1 MHDKGVAILSIFDKN
16 GKVSMNEFSKEILHS
31 NKRYLKLLSEK
42 FPGIQTTTSEIINLN
57 AILNLPKGTE
67 HFVSDIHGEFE
78 SFEHV
83 LRNCSGSIK
92 RKVIETLKDE
102 LSEDQIK
109 ELITIIYYPA
119 EKLILLEKQKMLC
132 TDWYEQTIKNLITV
146 CRISAS
152 KYSHSKVRKAIPSN
166 FAYIIQ
172 ELLFKND
179 INGDRESYYNQI
191 VKSIVDTGECDD
203 FIINLCNTIRRL
215 NIDHLHIIGDIFDRG
230 VGPQHVMDTL
240 VGYHSLDIE
249 WGNHDILWIGAAAGN
264 PACIA
269 NVVRICMRYGNTSVL
284 EEGYGIN
291 LLPLTLLAI
300 KEYADD
306 DTLKIFMPKISDEI
320 PDIDDIL
327 LAKMQKAIAII
338 QFKLENCI
346 IKRNPQYDMSDRMLI
361 DKVDYKTYTIEVD
374 GEQYPLN
381 TNFFPTIDPENPE
394 LLNEDEK
401 KVIASLMNSF
411 MLSDKLQR
419 HINFLLLKGSM
430 YNVYNNNLL
439 LHACI
444 PINEDLSFCEIAV
457 NGSSYKGKE
466 LLDVLDEKIR
476 HSYYQDEMS
485 KDIFWFLWC
494 APNSPLFGKDKMAT
508 FERYFIDDKTTHK
521 EKDRP
526 FYRNINN
533 KALADVIF
541 KEFGITEEG
550 HIICGHVPVKALKGE
565 DPIKAEGRILC
576 IDAGFAKAYQK
587 ETGMAGCTLTY
598 NSYGMNLVIHEPFT
612 SREKA
617 VADGIDIKSEIRLV
631 NTAVK
636 RMLVGDTDIGKNIK
650 EQIYYLEMLLYAYK
664 IGEVKPNDH

>member
-1 MHDKGVAILSIFDKN
+1 
-16 GKVSMNEFSKEILHS
+16 MNEFSKEILHA

-92 RKVIETLKDE
+92 RKVIETLKNE

-119 EKLILLEKQKMLC
+119 EKLILLEKQKTLC
-132 TDWYEQTIKNLITV
+132 TEWYEQTIKNLITV

-179 INGDRESYYNQI
+179 INGDRENYYNQI

-240 VGYHSLDIE
+240 MGYHSLDIE

-306 DTLKIFMPKISDEI
+306 DTLKVFMPKISPITLIALLFTIVVMFATQGNKIIESPVDVLIVGI
-320 PDIDDIL
+320 PMTLYFAIMWFATFFVVRKIGGTYPQTCAVSFTAGSNDFE
-327 LAKMQKAIAII
+327 LAIAVAIAIWGI
-338 QFKLENCI
+338 GSGQAFATVIGPL
-346 IKRNPQYDMSDRMLI
+346 
-361 DKVDYKTYTIEVD
+361 IEV
-374 GEQYPLN
+374 PVL
-381 TNFFPTIDPENPE
+381 II
-394 LLNEDEK
+394 L
-401 KVIASLMNSF
+401 V
-411 MLSDKLQR
+411 
-419 HINFLLLKGSM
+419 
-430 YNVYNNNLL
+430 NV
-439 LHACI
+439 
-444 PINEDLSFCEIAV
+444 
-457 NGSSYKGKE
+457 
-466 LLDVLDEKIR
+466 
-476 HSYYQDEMS
+476 
-485 KDIFWFLWC
+485 
-494 APNSPLFGKDKMAT
+494 
-508 FERYFIDDKTTHK
+508 
-521 EKDRP
+521 
-526 FYRNINN
+526 
-533 KALADVIF
+533 
-541 KEFGITEEG
+541 
-550 HIICGHVPVKALKGE
+550 ALK
-565 DPIKAEGRILC
+565 
-576 IDAGFAKAYQK
+576 FQK
-587 ETGMAGCTLTY
+587 K
-598 NSYGMNLVIHEPFT
+598 FF
-612 SREKA
+612 
-617 VADGIDIKSEIRLV
+617 
-631 NTAVK
+631 
-636 RMLVGDTDIGKNIK
+636 
-650 EQIYYLEMLLYAYK
+650 
-664 IGEVKPNDH
+664 